1 MQANIEAGG
10 QTLLGTQANL
20 KKAVKGKSTESKEE
34 RLAEFIDETNIDD
47 IAYIL
52 SNGSKEEVVVIF
64 NSLPEIISAKIFSK
78 LPISKQRELI
88 NELKEIKFKKPYK
101 EVEDFIN
108 SQGIDHNTLF
118 RIGDIDEK
126 ELSKSFSKEFLEELA
141 RFLGYKFDDL
151 FIDANI

>member
-1 MQANIEAGG
+1 VKFKTKIKTRIKEIRNKLCLSQQDLADSIGVSR
-10 QTLLGTQANL
+10 QTIYFLE
-20 KKAVKGKSTESKEE
+20 KGKYNPSLTISFKI
-34 RLAEFIDETNIDD
+34 AEVLNRPLNE
-47 IAYIL
+47 
-52 SNGSKEEVVVIF
+52 IF
-64 NSLPEIISAKIFSK
+64 YQEP
-78 LPISKQRELI
+78 LI
-88 NELKEIKFKKPYK
+88 KDELKEIKFKKPYK

>member
-1 MQANIEAGG
+1 MKFKTKIKTRIKEIRNKLCLSQQDLADSIGVSR
-10 QTLLGTQANL
+10 QTIYFLE
-20 KKAVKGKSTESKEE
+20 KGKYNPSLTISFKI
-34 RLAEFIDETNIDD
+34 AEVLNRPLNE
-47 IAYIL
+47 
-52 SNGSKEEVVVIF
+52 IF
-64 NSLPEIISAKIFSK
+64 YQEP
-78 LPISKQRELI
+78 LI
-88 NELKEIKFKKPYK
+88 KDELKEIKFKKPYK

>member
-1 MQANIEAGG
+1 MVGEKSVKFKTKIKTRIKEIRNKLCLSQQDLADSIGVSR
-10 QTLLGTQANL
+10 QTIYFLE
-20 KKAVKGKSTESKEE
+20 KGKYNPSLTISFKI
-34 RLAEFIDETNIDD
+34 AEVLNRPLNE
-47 IAYIL
+47 
-52 SNGSKEEVVVIF
+52 IF
-64 NSLPEIISAKIFSK
+64 YQEP
-78 LPISKQRELI
+78 LI
-88 NELKEIKFKKPYK
+88 KDELKEIKSKKPYK

>member
-1 MQANIEAGG
+1 MKFKTKIKTRIKEIRNKLCLSQQDLADSIGVSR
-10 QTLLGTQANL
+10 QTIYFLE
-20 KKAVKGKSTESKEE
+20 KGKYNPSLTISFKI
-34 RLAEFIDETNIDD
+34 AEVLNRPLNE
-47 IAYIL
+47 
-52 SNGSKEEVVVIF
+52 IF
-64 NSLPEIISAKIFSK
+64 YQEP
-78 LPISKQRELI
+78 LI
-88 NELKEIKFKKPYK
+88 KDELKEIKSKKPYK